1 MEEKFFREGS
11 QELSWE
17 VTKGGKKTSYIKPE
31 GRRFPSKKKVQSPS
45 MGKRLM
51 SSRTR
56 KKGQCRS
63 YEPGNSI
70 RSYTCTRLPEDQ
82 NYVEPW
88 KGILILFKHESFY
101 NLIHSIFEQCC
112 KVSKVLKCYQEF
124 LH

>member
-17 VTKGGKKTSYIKPE
+17 VTKGGEKCHILSLREEDFRQRKKY
-31 GRRFPSKKKVQSPS
+31 KVLA
-45 MGKRLM
+45 GKRLM

-88 KGILILFKHESFY
+88 KAF
-101 NLIHSIFEQCC
+101 
-112 KVSKVLKCYQEF
+112 
-124 LH
+124 